1 MIGEI
6 AMISINLDKGN
17 KHNLLESSHK
27 YSSPKN
33 NFYLILSICLTF
45 NIEKLSSWILI
56 AKLSLPILFT
66 NKLLLLNII
75 RIIKRIFIKLLQNF

>member
-45 NIEKLSSWILI
+45 NIEKLSS
-56 AKLSLPILFT
+56 
-66 NKLLLLNII
+66 
-75 RIIKRIFIKLLQNF
+75 